1 MGEDESEEEESTDS
15 EEEEKPALESDVV
28 EQDVTSTATVVNE
41 LERVSRVVNDASS
54 STNPQIEK
62 GAGGGGKDARKKETD
77 LSKKDLDNAEDSE
90 SEEASEEDG
99 DEENLWGA
107 ILGPK

>member
-15 EEEEKPALESDVV
+15 EEAEQPALESAGS
-28 EQDVTSTATVVNE
+28 EQDLAGTATVVNKR
-41 LERVSRVVNDASS
+41 ERASRVVNDASS
-54 STNPQIEK
+54 STNHQIVK
-62 GAGGGGKDARKKETD
+62 GAGGGKDLSKKETD
-77 LSKKDLDNAEDSE
+77 LTKKDLDNAEDSE

-99 DEENLWGA
+99 DEVNLWGA